1 MWNTSASSGR
11 RASPPPG
18 GAGQCKVSAH
28 PGQSLPLLLHLMLVG
43 LEEGEVKDGE
53 RRMVGAMWRVE
64 DGGWKWKMKDGKME
78 VEGGT

>member
-1 MWNTSASSGR
+1 
-11 RASPPPG
+11 
-18 GAGQCKVSAH
+18 
-28 PGQSLPLLLHLMLVG
+28 MLVG